1 MEHHNDSL
9 RVVSRLANALADTGS
24 PFTARL
30 RRSLTLVREELGAAG
45 SVLYLLS
52 SGREWRVLGEDGF
65 LTGNESGERGSLEP
79 VVDHVLSSRAPLQVA
94 DVLKDPKFREAC
106 PEVEAEHRA
115 LVASPLWP
123 GQTDTPV
130 GALLATRS
138 EAFAPPDLDRLALLA
153 QWIAPFIADC
163 LRSPENPLN
172 SPETATSP
180 TEKESLGVNGA
191 NHLEDL
197 EFVIHDLKS
206 PLAALMTN
214 LDLLH
219 GISQT
224 EKQAS
229 LTRTALTSAHKL
241 YQRITQFLELSRLES
256 LSYRNREWQAIDLE
270 RTVAQQQ
277 REHQSQLD
285 AKQLRLLIDG
295 PGGTMVLAKES
306 LLHHLLQNLIANAIR
321 HTPNGGRITISWSA
335 HEAKRK
341 EDPSPGIISFCI
353 EDTGEGI
360 PEEKK
365 QELMRSIQLG
375 YRTYVGE
382 RGSGLGL
389 IICSRIIGILQG
401 NMWIEDAS
409 PQGTRVCFT
418 LPCALDGS
426 AKVRTRTPDPRQ
438 QE

>member
-1 MEHHNDSL
+1 
-9 RVVSRLANALADTGS
+9 
-24 PFTARL
+24 
-30 RRSLTLVREELGAAG
+30 
-45 SVLYLLS
+45 
-52 SGREWRVLGEDGF
+52 
-65 LTGNESGERGSLEP
+65 
-79 VVDHVLSSRAPLQVA
+79 
-94 DVLKDPKFREAC
+94 
-106 PEVEAEHRA
+106 
-115 LVASPLWP
+115 
-123 GQTDTPV
+123 
-130 GALLATRS
+130 
-138 EAFAPPDLDRLALLA
+138 
-153 QWIAPFIADC
+153 
-163 LRSPENPLN
+163 
-172 SPETATSP
+172 
-180 TEKESLGVNGA
+180 
-191 NHLEDL
+191 
-197 EFVIHDLKS
+197 
-206 PLAALMTN
+206 
-214 LDLLH
+214 
-219 GISQT
+219 
-224 EKQAS
+224 
-229 LTRTALTSAHKL
+229 
-241 YQRITQFLELSRLES
+241 
-256 LSYRNREWQAIDLE
+256 
-270 RTVAQQQ
+270 
-277 REHQSQLD
+277 
-285 AKQLRLLIDG
+285 
-295 PGGTMVLAKES
+295 MVLAKES